1 MKFVSSPK
9 TKNALALD
17 LFIAL
22 LPVALWAVYLFG
34 GRAAVL
40 MGICGG
46 CSFLLDFPVQK
57 LILRRHFGE
66 ALSPFPFLAGVLT
79 ALWFPVTV
87 PLYYPMIAS
96 GFVVV
101 ARALYLWFGHR
112 ILCPS
117 AIAAAALGLMY
128 PQEMT
133 RFTRP
138 FAYFDP
144 FEWVIDPELV
154 SAYQVKTPFDVL
166 MGGSMYA
173 DGVFAQLY
181 GFASGAIGTV
191 AVACLLFG
199 FGWLVYRKVIP
210 WHTTVTYLGTLLVLA
225 MAFSPAE
232 TEMTEYGYMYL
243 LCGGIALGA
252 VFPLNDLSITP
263 KAKSGKVLFGMLAA
277 VFTFLFRKYT
287 GGDGVLFAILCA
299 GLFTPLLEA
308 ITKQSD
314 YYRLRKK
321 DIVFAAK
328 PPLPSPAEE
337 KAEEVTEGPETQ
349 TDVLP
354 NQEEVT
360 VMDIN
365 DEEATDEQE

>member
-1 MKFVSSPK
+1 MKFVSTPK

-17 LFIAL
+17 LFIAMV
-22 LPVALWAVYLFG
+22 PVVLWAVYLFG

-57 LILRRHFGE
+57 LILRRSWE
-66 ALSPFPFLAGVLT
+66 ESLSPFAFLTGVLT

-96 GFVVV
+96 GFVVI
-101 ARALYLWFGHR
+101 ARALYVWFGHR
-112 ILCPS
+112 IVCPS
-117 AIAAAALGLMY
+117 AIAAAALGLMHPY
-128 PQEMT
+128 EMT
-133 RFTRP
+133 RFTKP
-138 FAYFDP
+138 FAYFNP
-144 FEWVIDPELV
+144 FEWEINHELV

-181 GFASGAIGTV
+181 GFASGAMGAV
-191 AVACLLFG
+191 AIACLLFG
-199 FGWLVYRKVIP
+199 FGWLLYRKVVT
-210 WHTTVTYLGTLLVLA
+210 WHTTASYLVSLLVLA

-232 TEMTEYGYMYL
+232 VEMTEYGYMYL

-263 KAKSGKVLFGMLAA
+263 RTKSGKVLLGMLAA

-299 GLFTPLLEA
+299 GLFTPLLELF
-308 ITKQSD
+308 TKQTD

-321 DIVFAAK
+321 DIVFTEEA
-328 PPLPSPAEE
+328 PLPSPAEE
-337 KAEEVTEGPETQ
+337 QTKEAAEEAEAQ
-349 TDVLP
+349 TNVLP
-354 NQEEVT
+354 DEAEVS
-360 VMDIN
+360 VMDMN
-365 DEEATDEQE
+365 EEAPNEQE